1 LTLKYRL
8 AGDQLA
14 GEFEEFKN
22 PAFHQLQHKV
32 CPLQPRLP
40 IFSRKPIQLIHY
52 SHFLAIF
59 AMIT

>member
-1 LTLKYRL
+1 L